1 MDSFSTNECKNFE
14 WMEKDGRKIDCNF
27 IGENE
32 SGESEDAIFSRQIVK
47 WKNFNR
53 NLI

>member
-1 MDSFSTNECKNFE
+1 
-14 WMEKDGRKIDCNF
+14 MEKDGRKVEYFREYF